1 METKLLIDNWML
13 QDVKQALENGLS
25 EDVSGEISID
35 TLNDTHDFN
44 SVPHAAFQIDALLS
58 LLTNIVLRD
67 QLIVDDKFTYVWES
81 GL

>member
-25 EDVSGEISID
+25 EDISGEISID

-44 SVPHAAFQIDALLS
+44 SVPHAVFQIDALLS
-58 LLTNIVLRD
+58 LLTKIYSNYKTLRLFKFGGKNIWA
-67 QLIVDDKFTYVWES
+67 T
-81 GL
+81 